1 MFGRGEMF
9 VLPKL
14 IEAEESPSYL
24 REGTL
29 IRLQFLQMQLL
40 SQTLQGK
47 LRVCI
52 IRLQFLQMQLLS
64 QTLQGKLRVCM
75 CVYCF

>member
-47 LRVCI
+47 LRVC
-52 IRLQFLQMQLLS
+52 
-64 QTLQGKLRVCM
+64 M